1 MSEEKK
7 GKAGDYRFTV
17 ADDATGEPLKSW
29 KVSRVTLLVGFI
41 TAAVVLF
48 ALFFALIA
56 FTPARNL
63 IPGYPDSRTKHDAI
77 SNALRIDSLENMI
90 LKWELYSENLSRVVQ
105 GKEPLPSD
113 SLFSSTGK
121 ERNRD
126 LGPKEISRNDSLLRA
141 FVKAEGRPET
151 SSSGAGPLPIE
162 GMHFFIPVKGVV
174 AQGFDKALHPYIDIT
189 APGNSVVMSVLDGT
203 VIQSGWSDE
212 DGYTVRIQHDGDVIS
227 VYKHNLRLLKK
238 TGDKVNAGTPIAIA
252 GSSESARKDGHLHF
266 ELWHKG
272 EAVDPEKFINF

>member
-90 LKWELYSENLSRVVQ
+90 LKWELYSTKQEAAS
-105 GKEPLPSD
+105 
-113 SLFSSTGK
+113 
-121 ERNRD
+121 
-126 LGPKEISRNDSLLRA
+126 
-141 FVKAEGRPET
+141 
-151 SSSGAGPLPIE
+151 
-162 GMHFFIPVKGVV
+162 
-174 AQGFDKALHPYIDIT
+174 FD
-189 APGNSVVMSVLDGT
+189 
-203 VIQSGWSDE
+203 
-212 DGYTVRIQHDGDVIS
+212 
-227 VYKHNLRLLKK
+227 
-238 TGDKVNAGTPIAIA
+238 
-252 GSSESARKDGHLHF
+252 
-266 ELWHKG
+266 
-272 EAVDPEKFINF
+272 